1 MKYSETGFRAVYH
14 SFCIFPLNES
24 VKSVIEGFPSFKD
37 ADGVLAYGYCD
48 RTAGLTLEMLCCAK
62 EVDTNTF
69 TFAKSPEDIR
79 GIVRINAVAQEE
91 FVFVGYEDDPIK
103 DNFRHK
109 LENLERYD
117 AGYEV
122 EISRA
127 FEFIDD
133 FRHEFYPDD
142 VMVLVVKEGL
152 TPEGCW
158 VRITDLGDKCFVG
171 TLLNE
176 PNQDFG
182 YHMDD
187 TITFFLYRGED
198 GKNHLVSNMNETR

>member
-24 VKSVIEGFPSFKD
+24 VKSVIEVFPSFKD

-79 GIVRINAVAQEE
+79 GIVRINAVAEEE
-91 FVFVGYEDDPIK
+91 FAFVGYEDDPIK

-158 VRITDLGDKCFVG
+158 VRITGLGDKCFVG

-176 PNQDFG
+176 PNQEFG
-182 YHMDD
+182 YHMGD
-187 TITFFLYRGED
+187 TITFFLYSGED
-198 GKNHLVSNMNETR
+198 DKNHLVSNMNETR

>member
-1 MKYSETGFRAVYH
+1 
-14 SFCIFPLNES
+14 
-24 VKSVIEGFPSFKD
+24 
-37 ADGVLAYGYCD
+37 
-48 RTAGLTLEMLCCAK
+48 
-62 EVDTNTF
+62 
-69 TFAKSPEDIR
+69 
-79 GIVRINAVAQEE
+79 
-91 FVFVGYEDDPIK
+91 
-103 DNFRHK
+103 
-109 LENLERYD
+109 
-117 AGYEV
+117 
-122 EISRA
+122 
-127 FEFIDD
+127 
-133 FRHEFYPDD
+133 
-142 VMVLVVKEGL
+142 MVLVVKEGL